1 MNPVIGN
8 LLQEFIDTQKI
19 KAKDKQSEF
28 EIFSNYIITYPKV
41 PDTFDVDILS
51 PGEGEF
57 GLDGIGIIINE
68 KLIDNEE
75 QASDIIAASN
85 TIDVEFIFCQTK
97 TSEKFDGGDILKFTT
112 AVEDFFGNPRKH
124 NLIPKINE
132 ARRVFELILEN
143 SNKCRKNLPSVA
155 LFYVTTGVWKS
166 DPILCELLDKCKERL
181 DEKAIFGS
189 VNWSALGAKEVQ
201 RKYTYSKN
209 SISVTATVGKNITLP
224 PIPNVKESYLAII
237 SAVEFL
243 KIITEPDGSVRK
255 SLFFD
260 NIRDFDPKSEI
271 NKKIGETIR
280 SGQNIEFPIRNN
292 GITIVTRYLQRVGDN
307 FTLED
312 FQIVNGCQTSHVLQE
327 NAQHLTDAVQIPIKI
342 ICTDDEEVT
351 ARVIISSNQQNEV
364 NEEMFWSLKSIHK
377 DIEIFMSAKAGDLKL
392 FYERRAG
399 QYNADLEVEKV
410 RIITKESLLKS
421 YASMF
426 LDEANK
432 VGRHYGDLI
441 PMVGQSI
448 FKENDKMYPYYT
460 AGYSSFRLEWLFRN
474 NRIDKKYKPFRFQM
488 LMAARLIV
496 QKENQLNEKDKYSS
510 AYCDTIDK
518 VMQNIDDSTKLFQK
532 TIDHINHALKDIGQ
546 EDEITH
552 RVSKMR
558 DTRDALRR
566 AINESPQNAT
576 LESA

>member
-28 EIFSNYIITYPKV
+28 EAFANYIITYPKV

-57 GLDGIGIIINE
+57 GIDGIGIIINE
-68 KLIDNEE
+68 KLVDNEE

-85 TIDVEFIFCQTK
+85 TIDVEFLFCQAK
-97 TSEKFDGGDILKFTT
+97 TSEKFDSGDVLKFTT
-112 AVEDFFGNPRKH
+112 AVEDFFATPRKH
-124 NLIPKINE
+124 NLIQKVNE
-132 ARRVFELILEN
+132 ARKIFDLILEN
-143 SNKCRKNLPSVA
+143 SNKCRKNLPGIS
-155 LFYVTTGVWKS
+155 LYYVTTGVWKN
-166 DPILCELLDKCKERL
+166 DPVLCDLLEKCKERL

-189 VNWSALGAKEVQ
+189 VQWNALGAKEVQ

-260 NIRDFDPKSEI
+260 NIRDFDPKSDI
-271 NKKIGETIR
+271 NKKIGETLR

-327 NAQHLTDAVQIPIKI
+327 NSTYLTDAVQIPIKI

-377 DIEIFMSAKAGDLKL
+377 DIEIFMSAKNGDLKL

-399 QYNADLEVEKV
+399 QYNSNIEVEKV
-410 RIITKESLLKS
+410 RIITKENLLKA

-448 FKENDKMYPYYT
+448 FKESDKMYPYYT
-460 AGYSSFRLEWLFRN
+460 SAYSSFRLEWLFRN

-488 LMAARLIV
+488 LMAARLVI
-496 QKENQLNEKDKYSS
+496 QKENNLSDKDKYTCN
-510 AYCDTIDK
+510 YCETIDK
-518 VMQNIDDSTKLFQK
+518 AMQNVDESTRIFQK
-532 TIDHINHALKDIGQ
+532 TIEYILDALVAIGQ
-546 EDEITH
+546 KDEITH

-558 DTRDALRR
+558 DTRDALKKV
-566 AINESPQNAT
+566 IYDGPQP
-576 LESA
+576 

>member
-28 EIFSNYIITYPKV
+28 EAFSNYIIAYPKV

-51 PGEGEF
+51 PGDGEF

-85 TIDVEFIFCQTK
+85 TIEVELLFCQAK
-97 TSEKFDGGDILKFTT
+97 TSEKFDSGDILKFTA
-112 AVEDFFGNPRKH
+112 AVEDFFITPRKH
-124 NLIPKINE
+124 NLIPKVNE
-132 ARRVFELILEN
+132 ARKIFDLILEN
-143 SNKCRKNLPSVA
+143 SNKCRKNLPSIS
-155 LFYVTTGVWKS
+155 LYYVTTGVWKN
-166 DPILCELLDKCKERL
+166 DPTLSNLLEKCKERL

-189 VNWSALGAKEVQ
+189 VQWNALGAKEVQ

-243 KIITEPDGSVRK
+243 KIITESDGSVRK

-260 NIRDFDPKSEI
+260 NIRDFDPKSGI
-271 NKKIGETIR
+271 NKKIGETLR

-292 GITIVTRYLQRVGDN
+292 GITIVTRHLQRVGDN

-327 NAQHLTDAVQIPIKI
+327 NSAYLTDAVQIPIKI

-364 NEEMFWSLKSIHK
+364 NEEMFWSLKPIHK
-377 DIEIFMSAKAGDLKL
+377 DIEIFMSSKSGDLKL

-399 QYNADLEVEKV
+399 QYNADIEVEKV
-410 RIITKESLLKS
+410 RIITKESLLKA

-448 FKENDKMYPYYT
+448 FKESDKMYPYYT

-496 QKENQLNEKDKYSS
+496 QKDNNSNEKDKYTG
-510 AYCDTIDK
+510 AYCEAIDK
-518 VMQNIDDSTKLFQK
+518 IMQNVDDSTRIFQK
-532 TIDHINHALKDIGQ
+532 TIDYINDALIDIGQ
-546 EDEITH
+546 ENEITH

-558 DTRDALRR
+558 DTRDALRKVITDR
-566 AINESPQNAT
+566 P
-576 LESA
+576 

>member
-8 LLQEFIDTQKI
+8 LLQEFIETQKI
-19 KAKDKQSEF
+19 KAKDRQSEF
-28 EIFSNYIITYPKV
+28 EIFANYIIAYPKI

-51 PGEGEF
+51 TGEGEF
-57 GLDGIGIIINE
+57 GIDGIGIIINE
-68 KLIDNEE
+68 KLVDNEE
-75 QASDIIAASN
+75 QASDIINASN
-85 TIDVEFIFCQTK
+85 TIEVEFLFCQAK
-97 TSEKFDGGDILKFTT
+97 TSEKFDGGDILKFTS
-112 AVEDFFGNPRKH
+112 AVEDFFANQRKH

-132 ARRVFELILEN
+132 ARKIFDLIIDN
-143 SNKCRKNLPSVA
+143 SNKCRKNLPSVS
-155 LFYVTTGVWKS
+155 LYYVTTGVWKN
-166 DPILCELLDKCKERL
+166 DPILCELLEKCKERL

-189 VNWSALGAKEVQ
+189 VGWHALGAKEVQ

-260 NIRDFDPKSEI
+260 NIRDFDPKSDI
-271 NKKIGETIR
+271 NLKIGETLR

-327 NAQHLTDAVQIPIKI
+327 NSNHLTDAVQIPIKI

-377 DIEIFMSAKAGDLKL
+377 DIEIFMSAKNGDLKL

-399 QYNADLEVEKV
+399 QYNADIEVEKV

-441 PMVGQSI
+441 PMVGHSI
-448 FKENDKMYPYYT
+448 FKESDRMYPYYT
-460 AGYSSFRLEWLFRN
+460 AAYASFRLEWLFRN

-488 LMAARLIV
+488 LMAVRLTI
-496 QKENQLNEKDKYSS
+496 QKDLDLNEKEKYTRE
-510 AYCDTIDK
+510 YCEAIDK
-518 VMQNIDDSTKLFQK
+518 FMQNIEESTKVFQR
-532 TIDHINHALKDIGQ
+532 TIDSIKEALVVIGQ

-558 DTRDALRR
+558 DTRDALKKV
-566 AINESPQNAT
+566 ING
-576 LESA
+576 